1 MVRDQAHLHGTLC
14 RMVQTFVVLG
24 SFGAV
29 LGLALWWRARL
40 DLERAAESR
49 EQLAVIVMYGE
60 MTAAIAAL
68 DLALRDGSSKWVVS
82 MSESRTL
89 SEAWRDHGEALIG
102 LGSQQWEVLSEA
114 VTAVAPSYGLGS
126 GDAPT
131 EPEEARR
138 VLTERR
144 QRLVDGARVL
154 RDMHQTIVSS
164 WPDDPAA
171 A

>member
-1 MVRDQAHLHGTLC
+1 
-14 RMVQTFVVLG
+14 MVQTFVVAG

-29 LGLALWWRARL
+29 AGLAWWWRLKRA
-40 DLERAAESR
+40 EEQAAENR

-60 MTAAIAAL
+60 MTAAIEAL

-89 SEAWRDHGEALIG
+89 SEAWRDHGAALIG

-126 GDAPT
+126 GNAQD
-131 EPEEARR
+131 EPEEMRR
-138 VLTERR
+138 ILTERR
-144 QRLVDGARVL
+144 QRLAAGARVL

-164 WPDDPAA
+164 WPAETADV
-171 A
+171 